1 LGFGEIHMSKPSL
14 TDVLVSLESLA

>member
-14 TDVLVSLESLA
+14 PDVLVSLELLA